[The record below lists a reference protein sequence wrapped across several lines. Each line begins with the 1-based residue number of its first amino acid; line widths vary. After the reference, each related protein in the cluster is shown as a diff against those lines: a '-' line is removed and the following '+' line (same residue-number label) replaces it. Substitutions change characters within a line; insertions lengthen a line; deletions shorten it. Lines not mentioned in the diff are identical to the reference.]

1 MKKLLALFA
10 FAIAGLASCTVN
22 AEEIGRVS
30 TSFKMLGSND
40 AIAIEAF
47 DDPLIP
53 GVSCHL
59 SRAKK
64 GGVTGDLGIAT
75 NVTEAS
81 IACRQVG
88 PIQLPQAIPQGQAV
102 FQEKQSILFKTM
114 HVVRFYDQ
122 KRNTLIYLVFSDKL
136 IDGSPKN
143 SISTVPVQ
151 RWN

>member
-1 MKKLLALFA
+1 MKKILAALAIFA
-10 FAIAGLASCTVN
+10 SAFSAQ

-30 TSFKMLGSND
+30 TAFKVFGSND
-40 AIAIEAF
+40 AIAVEAF

-53 GVSCHL
+53 GVACHL

-64 GGVTGDLGIAT
+64 GGVSGDLGIAT

-88 PIQLPQAIPQGQAV
+88 AIQLPATIAQGQAV

-114 HVVRFYDQ
+114 HVARFYDS
-122 KRNTLIYLVFSDKL
+122 KRNTLIYLVYSDKL

>member
-1 MKKLLALFA
+1 MKKILAALAISALA
-10 FAIAGLASCTVN
+10 FSAQ

-30 TSFKMLGSND
+30 TAFKMLGSND

-53 GVSCHL
+53 GVACHL

-64 GGVTGDLGIAT
+64 GGVSGDLGLAT

-81 IACRQVG
+81 IACRQVA
-88 PIQLPQAIPQGQAV
+88 PIQLPATIPQGQAV

-114 HVVRFYDQ
+114 HVVRFFDA
-122 KRNTLIYLVFSDKL
+122 KRNTLIYLVYSDKL